1 MGLFKWVKSW
11 FVTEPTV
18 SKDLSKHYWDNEFH
32 KVQPMTGPTGQIFKM
47 KPQATLNIPP
57 PSKIN
62 PIRYDQRRTA
72 YQDYPGWK
80 VTKKPANKKEEEER
94 RRSDDDYVT
103 PAIIGASLLW
113 DSSSTSSPSVDTSSS
128 SIDPGG
134 GSFGGGGADG
144 SW

>member
-11 FVTEPTV
+11 FVTEPV
-18 SKDLSKHYWDNEFH
+18 ASKNLSALSW
-32 KVQPMTGPTGQIFKM
+32 
-47 KPQATLNIPP
+47 KPYTLPP
-57 PSKIN
+57 KNNGGLSNLTPSKIN

-80 VTKKPANKKEEEER
+80 VTKKPANKKKEEEEER

-103 PAIIGASLLW
+103 PAIIGASLAW